1 VDCLDGNKIW
11 KQLINF
17 KYKIDRPNFLLCNNI
32 GASNFWKGAMWA
44 AQVARMGFRWKVGKC
59 DKVRFWKD
67 VWLGSSSLAI
77 QYWELYSI
85 VNE

>member
-11 KQLINF
+11 KQLIDF
-17 KYKIDRPNFLLCNNI
+17 KYKTDRPNFLLCNNI
-32 GASNFWKGAMWA
+32 GASNFCKGVMWA
-44 AQVARMGFRWKVGKC
+44 AQVATMGFRWKVGKG
-59 DKVRFWKD
+59 DSRFWKD